1 MLLRL
6 LRHKW
11 PSIRLL
17 SMCGYSTT
25 VKSFF
30 QLFPNTFPHGGPP
43 KEPFMVN
50 LRALRREYRHLQSE
64 HHPDIVIGSQA
75 LKTDPSSTAGTDVF
89 SSLLNRG
96 YSTIRNPYTRVAH
109 LIELHQPQHVD
120 VTKDEVA
127 KEIIAGFQQLS
138 PEKAKI
144 YGDMLMQVLDA
155 HEALEMAENE
165 SDLDDL
171 SSENDIRIEE
181 TEKNIDRLLREKEVV
196 WEAVMMEAIRMKY
209 WVNIQ
214 NGIKEWEQGKPV
226 HLTH

>member
-1 MLLRL
+1 MILRL
-6 LRHKW
+6 AGRQW
-11 PSIRLL
+11 RATGLL
-17 SMCGYSTT
+17 TVCRYSTA

-30 QLFPNTFPHGGPP
+30 QLFPRTFPHGGPP
-43 KEPFMVN
+43 KEPFMVD
-50 LRALRREYRHLQSE
+50 LRALRREYRQLQSE

-75 LKTDPSSTAGTDVF
+75 LKLDEGSSVNADVF
-89 SSLLNRG
+89 SSLVNKG

-109 LIELHQPQHVD
+109 LIELHHPQNVD
-120 VTKDEVA
+120 VTQDEVA

-138 PEKAKI
+138 PEKALA
-144 YGDMLMQVLDA
+144 YGEMLMQVLDA

-171 SSENDIRIEE
+171 SAENDVRIDE
-181 TEKNIDRLLREKEVV
+181 TEENIDKLLSEKTVA

-209 WVNIQ
+209 WVNIR
-214 NGIKEWEQGKPV
+214 NGIKEWEPGKPV